1 LFPFSKIGR
10 WWWKD
15 HEIDIVGLHEQSE
28 TLSCGACK
36 WSEGVDGA
44 SVARRL
50 KDTSTYI
57 TWRANSRR
65 EAYFIFARSFF
76 RRINEIDGSPV
87 RCIDAIEMEKTFI
100 KQE

>member
-28 TLSCGACK
+28 TLSCGECK

-50 KDTSTYI
+50 KDTATYI
-57 TWRANSRR
+57 PWRA
-65 EAYFIFARSFF
+65 IFARSFS

-87 RCIDAIEMEKTFI
+87 RCIDAIEMEKIFI